1 MGALREIEELQR
13 RKELLVARSRSYREL
28 LQADYE
34 QLRASTAWIERTY
47 HFVRKTYPVYV
58 LLAPLA
64 GYFSFKKRRSIK
76 NFGGKALIG
85 FQLFRRLW
93 PLFQKLKSRK
103 PTEHAD

>member
-1 MGALREIEELQR
+1 MGALRKIEELER
-13 RKELLVARSRSYREL
+13 RKEVLVARSRSYRKL

-47 HFVRKTYPVYV
+47 HFFRKTYPLYV

-64 GYFSFKKRRSIK
+64 GYFSFKKRKSIK
-76 NFGGKALIG
+76 IFGGKALLG

-93 PLFQKLKSRK
+93 PLFQKLKSKK
-103 PTEHAD
+103 PTDHAD